1 MPDTDRRRL
10 AARILLALFL
20 VTLGSPATGQEDGPD
35 DADVDA
41 VAAGPDT
48 STWQCEECPFPY
60 ELTGSVDFGLGHVS
74 EDFNDFGNFGGLED
88 DGLFGVLGAD
98 LLYRSDDARY
108 LRLNADRLG
117 LDSRRLS
124 IEGGR
129 QGSYDLWLEYD
140 EIPYFPADDVR
151 TPYLG
156 AGTANQTLPG
166 DWVPADNPG
175 AMPGLA
181 SALRDATVE
190 HARETLRLGFAVKK
204 QDPWHY
210 RVDVERATKQ
220 GSLIRGGSFLFHSTE
235 LIAPVDYET
244 TRVETAV
251 GYVRDRWQLEGAYH
265 LSTFDNSNDSLRWQ
279 NPFLAINGAAQGE
292 LAQSPDSHSHQL
304 MLSGSWWQSRWLTVA
319 GQVAVARLEQDEPFV
334 AATINPGLVIPEP
347 PRPSLDGEVETRTA
361 NLRFTSNLTD
371 RLGAKVDFNYDERD
385 NETPRDEYLQ
395 VVTDAIVAD
404 FRTNEPYSYERQ
416 SAKASLDYRLLSN
429 LKLMASAER
438 EEMDRSFQE
447 VEDTETDTYTFQ
459 ARSSPTPDLN
469 LSLKLSHEERDND
482 IDPALLGPRVNPSL
496 RRFHFADKKRE
507 AARFNADYAVRENIV
522 AGLFMEVADEE
533 FQDTRIGLSDGRD
546 ESYGLDLSATF
557 TENVSAHAFVAFES
571 LDAEILGADIL
582 EPGNFA
588 GVKWKA
594 QQKDDFRTVGFGLK
608 FAELPG
614 KWVRGALDFT
624 YATADG
630 EITVDKSRAVPD
642 FPELE
647 TNRFMLEASAERMLR
662 ENLHLSLGYLVARR
676 QEDDFFRDGVDP
688 DTISNLL
695 GLGEATPDRTV
706 HVIRA
711 MLRYTF

>member
-1 MPDTDRRRL
+1 MPDTDRRHL

-20 VTLGSPATGQEDGPD
+20 VTLGSPAVGQEDGSG

-41 VAAGPDT
+41 VPEGPDT
-48 STWQCEECPFPY
+48 SEWQCEECPFPY
-60 ELTGSVDFGLGHVS
+60 ALTGSVDFGLGHVS
-74 EDFNDFGNFGGLED
+74 EEFNDFGNFGGLED

-98 LLYRSDDARY
+98 LLYRAEDARY

-124 IEGGR
+124 IESGR

-156 AGTANQTLPG
+156 AGTANQTLPD
-166 DWVPADNPG
+166 DWVTAQSTE
-175 AMPGLA
+175 AMPRLE
-181 SALRDATVE
+181 SSLRDATVE

-204 QDPWHY
+204 QDPWRY
-210 RVDVERATKQ
+210 RVDVERTTKE
-220 GSLIRGGSFLFHSTE
+220 GSLIRGGSFLFHSAE

-244 TRVETAV
+244 TRVETAI
-251 GYVRDRWQLEGAYH
+251 GYVRDQWQLEGAYN
-265 LSTFDNSNDSLRWQ
+265 LSTFDNKDEVLRWQ
-279 NPFLAINGAAQGE
+279 NPFFAFSGATHGQLA
-292 LAQSPDSHSHQL
+292 LSPDNQAHQL

-334 AATINPGLVIPEP
+334 AATINPGIVVPEP
-347 PRPSLDGEVETRTA
+347 PRPNLDGEVETRTA
-361 NLRFTSNLTD
+361 NLRFTGNLTD
-371 RLGAKVDFNYDERD
+371 RLGAKADFNYDERD
-385 NETPRDEYLQ
+385 NETPREAYLQ
-395 VVTDAIVAD
+395 VVTDAIVTE

-438 EEMDRSFQE
+438 EKMDRSFQE
-447 VEDTETDTYTFQ
+447 VEETETDIYTFQ
-459 ARSSPTPDLN
+459 ARSSPTSDLN
-469 LSLKLSHEERDND
+469 LSLKLTHEERDND

-507 AARFNADYAVRENIV
+507 AARFNADYALRENFV

-533 FQDTRIGLSDGRD
+533 FSDTRIGLSDARD
-546 ESYGLDLSATF
+546 ESYGLDLSASF

-582 EPGNFA
+582 DPGNFA
-588 GVKWKA
+588 GVEWRA
-594 QQKDDFRTVGFGLK
+594 EQNDNFRTVGFGLK

-614 KWVRGALDFT
+614 KWIRGALDFT

-630 EITVDKSRAVPD
+630 EIRVDKEDVAPD

-647 TNRFMLEASAERMLR
+647 TSRYTLEASAQRTLR
-662 ENLHLSLGYLVARR
+662 ENLDLSLGYLVARR
-676 QEDDFFRDGVDP
+676 KEDDFFRDGVEP
-688 DTISNLL
+688 DSILNLL
-695 GLGEATPDRTV
+695 SLGEATPDRTV